1 MELIEEVDIVW
12 FCEKQNK
19 ALLKQTK
26 ARHGDTHLQSQH
38 QEVDPGASLV
48 RQSSQ
53 ISGFQVQRE
62 TLSQEIRL
70 RVC

>member
-38 QEVDPGASLV
+38 AGGVKGSK
-48 RQSSQ
+48 
-53 ISGFQVQRE
+53 VQCHLGYKANAR
-62 TLSQEIRL
+62 
-70 RVC
+70 